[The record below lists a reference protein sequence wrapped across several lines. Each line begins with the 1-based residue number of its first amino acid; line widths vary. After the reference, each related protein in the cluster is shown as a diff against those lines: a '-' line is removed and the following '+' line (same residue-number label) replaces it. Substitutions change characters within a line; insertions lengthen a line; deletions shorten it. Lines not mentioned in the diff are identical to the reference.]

1 MILYATASLAPNDIE
16 TLNAV
21 RAYATSAGAE
31 SARPES
37 LYNGLLCEVGYP
49 HILISYAY
57 DPDATFFADKLGY
70 SPTHRLGDSGAFT
83 AWTTGKTIDLDG
95 LIGWCR
101 RNTEL
106 HPGFACISLDV
117 IPGEAGGDA
126 APTNRERE
134 RAAAES
140 LENGDAMRAAGL
152 KIMEV
157 FHVFEPLA
165 HLDVLIERRQ
175 PGEVIGLGG
184 MVGRSVSLKERF
196 CDAAFARVRQH
207 SRWDDL
213 IPVHGLGLSVRGH
226 LAARYPWWS
235 IDSSSWLAPAKF
247 GKPVKR
253 NGRMGDGDDRR
264 TSNRTLRHL
273 YLQRVLDGWLER
285 EEQLTRMWRQRGV
298 RWRT

>member
-1 MILYATASLAPNDIE
+1 MILYATASLAPNDIA
-16 TLNAV
+16 TLD
-21 RAYATSAGAE
+21 
-31 SARPES
+31 
-37 LYNGLLCEVGYP
+37 GYP
-49 HILISYAY
+49 HVLISYAY
-57 DPDATFFADKLGY
+57 DPDATFFTTKLQHD
-70 SPTHRLGDSGAFT
+70 PPQRLGDSGAFT

-106 HPGFACISLDV
+106 HDGFACISLDV
-117 IPGEAGGDA
+117 IPGEPGGDA
-126 APTNRERE
+126 APTNRERAA
-134 RAAAES
+134 AAAES

-157 FHVFEPLA
+157 FHVYEPLD
-165 HLDVLIERRQ
+165 HLDTLIERRQ

-184 MVGRSVSLKERF
+184 MVGRSVTLKQRF
-196 CDAAFARVRQH
+196 CDAAFARVREH
-207 SRWDDL
+207 SPWDDL

-226 LAARYPWWS
+226 LAARYPWAS

-253 NGRMGDGDDRR
+253 NGRMGDGDDKR
-264 TSNRTLRHL
+264 TGSRPLRHL
-273 YLQRVLDGWLER
+273 YLQRVLDGWLDR
-285 EEQLTRMWRQRGV
+285 EAQLTRMWLDRGV